1 MHRFDAFSRGW
12 PDSTQPENAAVIVR
26 PVRHAVLG
34 LVLLA
39 AVAGSLFAAPG
50 PDGLFGALLAAL
62 MLAIAVIDSG
72 RYIIPNE
79 LTGAALVLALLRAG
93 FVGPEAGWHGVI
105 WAALRAIA
113 VSLPLLLLMTGYKR
127 WRGRDG
133 LGLGDIKLAAV
144 AGAWLGFVTIFAVIE
159 LAALSA
165 LAAYAVN
172 AYLRK
177 RPLKATA
184 FLPFGAFLAPA
195 IWIGWLAE
203 AMLS

>member
-1 MHRFDAFSRGW
+1 V
-12 PDSTQPENAAVIVR
+12 TIQ
-26 PVRHAVLG
+26 PVRHAILG

-39 AVAGSLFAAPG
+39 VAAGSLLASPG
-50 PDGLFGALLAAL
+50 PDGVFGALLAAL
-62 MLAIAVIDSG
+62 MLAITVIDSR

-79 LTGAALVLALLRAG
+79 LTGAAVALALLRAG
-93 FVGPEAGWHGVI
+93 LVGPEAGWPAVVL
-105 WAALRAIA
+105 AAVRAIA
-113 VSLPLLLLMTGYKR
+113 VTLPLLLLMAGYRR

-133 LGLGDIKLAAV
+133 LGLGDVKLAAV

-165 LAAYAVN
+165 LVAYAVN
-172 AYLRK
+172 ASLRK
-177 RPLKATA
+177 RPLRATA

-203 AMLS
+203 ALLSRLN

>member
-1 MHRFDAFSRGW
+1 MSCG
-12 PDSTQPENAAVIVR
+12 PPEFAAVIIR
-26 PVRHAVLG
+26 PVRHAILG

-39 AVAGSLFAAPG
+39 TVAGSILAAPG
-50 PDGLFGALLAAL
+50 ADGLFGALLAAL
-62 MLAIAVIDSG
+62 MLAIAFIDSR

-79 LTGAALVLALLRAG
+79 LTAAAVALALLRAG
-93 FVGPEAGWHGVI
+93 LVGPEAGWQAVI
-105 WAALRAIA
+105 LAALRAIA
-113 VSLPLLLLMTGYKR
+113 VTLPLLLLMAGYRR

-144 AGAWLGFVTIFAVIE
+144 AGAWLGLVAIFAVIE
-159 LAALSA
+159 LAALAA

-172 AYLRK
+172 AWLRK
-177 RPLKATA
+177 RPLRATA

-203 AMLS
+203 ALLSQLN